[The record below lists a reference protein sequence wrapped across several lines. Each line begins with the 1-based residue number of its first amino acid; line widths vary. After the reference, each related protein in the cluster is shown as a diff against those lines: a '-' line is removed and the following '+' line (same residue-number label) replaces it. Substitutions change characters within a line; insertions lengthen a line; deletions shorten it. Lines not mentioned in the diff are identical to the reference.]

1 MQKLLKPLMTARSK
15 SIYSVFSVMV
25 VTIFSTW
32 AVFDGMKTEVVFAAD
47 GQEQTVKTDTDTV
60 GELLDDLGIEVGK
73 HDELSH
79 GEKATIEDGMTIE
92 LDSAD
97 KILLTIDGDTEE
109 YHTTAKTVGEFFRE
123 EDLTFSKHDE
133 ISHTNI
139 EILHDNIEIKVDTAF
154 PVVVKDGTEK
164 KKLWTTGGTV
174 KELLE
179 ENDISFK
186 KKDEVKPGLDKKV
199 KKDMEV
205 SIVHIKTDDEEVE
218 ESIPFET
225 VEEDD
230 ESLEKGETRTVTE
243 GKEGIVLKTFEIT
256 YENGKEVDREV
267 VDEEVIEEGQNEVI
281 AIGTKEEVVIEETTS
296 NDNTNQ
302 TATKP
307 KSNNTKK
314 ESKDSNASDTQS
326 SSEPSSSKVLTMEAT
341 AYGPDC
347 SGCSGVSATGMNL
360 KSSPAPKVIAVDPS
374 VIPLGSRVWVEGYG
388 EAIAGDTGGAIKG
401 NKIDV
406 LFPTEAEAASKWGR
420 RTVQVKILD

>member
-79 GEKATIEDGMTIE
+79 GEKTTIEDGMKIE

-97 KILLTIDGDTEE
+97 KILLTIDGETEE

-123 EDLTFSKHDE
+123 ESLTFSKHDE

-139 EILHDNIEIKVDTAF
+139 EILRDNIEIEVEKAF
-154 PVVVKDGTEK
+154 PVAVKDGKEEK
-164 KKLWTTGGTV
+164 ELWTTGGTV
-174 KELLE
+174 NELLE
-179 ENDISFK
+179 ANDISVK
-186 KKDEVKPGLDKKV
+186 KKDKVKPGLDKQV

-205 SIVHIKTDDEEVE
+205 SIVQIKTDEEEVE

-225 VEEDD
+225 EEEDD
-230 ESLEKGETRTVTE
+230 DSLEKGETRTVTE
-243 GKEGIVLKTFEIT
+243 GKEGTLRKTFEIT
-256 YENGKEVDREV
+256 YENGKEANREV
-267 VDEEVIEEGQNEVI
+267 VDEEVIEEEQNEVI
-281 AIGTKEEVVIEETTS
+281 AIGTKEVAVEEVTS
-296 NDNTNQ
+296 NDKTK
-302 TATKP
+302 TATKKNNERP
-307 KSNNTKK
+307 SSKSENK
-314 ESKDSNASDTQS
+314 S
-326 SSEPSSSKVLTMEAT
+326 SSSPEPSSSKVLTMEAT

-347 SGCSGVSATGMNL
+347 AGCSGVSATGMNL
-360 KSSPAPKVIAVDPS
+360 KSSPTPKVIAVDPS

-388 EAIAGDTGGAIKG
+388 EAIAGDTGGAING

-406 LFPTEAEAASKWGR
+406 LFPTEAEAASNWGR

>member
-79 GEKATIEDGMTIE
+79 GEKSTIEDGMKIE

-97 KILLTIDGDTEE
+97 KILLTIDGETEE

-123 EDLTFSKHDE
+123 ESLTFSKHDE

-139 EILHDNIEIKVDTAF
+139 EVLRDNIEIEVEKAF
-154 PVVVKDGTEK
+154 PVAVKDGKEEK
-164 KKLWTTGGTV
+164 ELWTTGGTV
-174 KELLE
+174 NELLE
-179 ENDISFK
+179 ANDISVK
-186 KKDEVKPGLDKKV
+186 KKDKVKPGLDKQV

-205 SIVHIKTDDEEVE
+205 SIVQVKTDEEEVE

-225 VEEDD
+225 EEEDD
-230 ESLEKGETRTVTE
+230 DSLEKGETRTVTE
-243 GKEGIVLKTFEIT
+243 GKEGTLRKTFEIT
-256 YENGKEVDREV
+256 YENGKEANREV
-267 VDEEVIEEGQNEVI
+267 VDEEVIEEEQNEVI
-281 AIGTKEEVVIEETTS
+281 AIGTKEVTVEEVTS
-296 NDNTNQ
+296 NDKTK
-302 TATKP
+302 TATKKNNERP
-307 KSNNTKK
+307 SSKSENK
-314 ESKDSNASDTQS
+314 S
-326 SSEPSSSKVLTMEAT
+326 SSSPEPSSSKVLTMEAT

-347 SGCSGVSATGMNL
+347 AGCSGVSATGMNL
-360 KSSPAPKVIAVDPS
+360 KSSPTPKVIAVDPS

-388 EAIAGDTGGAIKG
+388 EAIAGDTGGAING

-406 LFPTEAEAASKWGR
+406 LFPTEAEAASSWGR

>member
-79 GEKATIEDGMTIE
+79 GEKSTIEDGMKIE

-97 KILLTIDGDTEE
+97 KILLTIDGETEE

-123 EDLTFSKHDE
+123 ESLTFSKHDE

-139 EILHDNIEIKVDTAF
+139 EILRDNIEIEVEKAF
-154 PVVVKDGTEK
+154 PVAVKDGKEEK
-164 KKLWTTGGTV
+164 ELWTTGGTV
-174 KELLE
+174 NELLE
-179 ENDISFK
+179 ANDISVK
-186 KKDEVKPGLDKKV
+186 KKDKVKPGLDKQV

-205 SIVHIKTDDEEVE
+205 SIVQIKTDEEEVE
-218 ESIPFET
+218 ESISFET
-225 VEEDD
+225 EEEEDD
-230 ESLEKGETRTVTE
+230 SLEKGETRTVTE
-243 GKEGIVLKTFEIT
+243 GKEGTLLKTFEIT
-256 YENGKEVDREV
+256 YENGKEANREV
-267 VDEEVIEEGQNEVI
+267 VDEEVIEEEQNEVI
-281 AIGTKEEVVIEETTS
+281 AIGTKEVAVEEVTS
-296 NDNTNQ
+296 NDKTK
-302 TATKP
+302 TATKKNNERP
-307 KSNNTKK
+307 SSKSENKG
-314 ESKDSNASDTQS
+314 S
-326 SSEPSSSKVLTMEAT
+326 SSPEPSSSKVLTMEAT

-347 SGCSGVSATGMNL
+347 AGCSGVSATGMNL
-360 KSSPAPKVIAVDPS
+360 KSSPTPKVIAVDPS

-388 EAIAGDTGGAIKG
+388 EAIAGDTGGAING

-406 LFPTEAEAASKWGR
+406 LFPTEAEAASNWGR

>member
-15 SIYSVFSVMV
+15 SVYSAFSVMV

-79 GEKATIEDGMTIE
+79 GEKTTIEDGMKIE

-97 KILLTIDGDTEE
+97 KILLTIDGKTEE

-123 EDLTFSKHDE
+123 ESLTFSKHDE

-139 EILHDNIEIKVDTAF
+139 EILRDNIEIEVEKAF
-154 PVVVKDGTEK
+154 PVTVKDGNEEK
-164 KKLWTTGGTV
+164 ELWTTGGTV
-174 KELLE
+174 NELLE
-179 ENDISFK
+179 ANDISVK
-186 KKDEVKPGLDKKV
+186 KKDKVKPGLDKQV

-205 SIVHIKTDDEEVE
+205 SIVQIKTDEEEVE

-225 VEEDD
+225 EEEDD
-230 ESLEKGETRTVTE
+230 DSLEKGETRTVTE
-243 GKEGIVLKTFEIT
+243 GKKGTLLKTFEIT
-256 YENGKEVDREV
+256 YENGKEANREV
-267 VDEEVIEEGQNEVI
+267 VDEEVIEEEQNEII
-281 AIGTKEEVVIEETTS
+281 AIGTKEVAVEEVTS
-296 NDNTNQ
+296 NDKAK
-302 TATKP
+302 TATKKNNERP
-307 KSNNTKK
+307 SSKSEDKS
-314 ESKDSNASDTQS
+314 ES
-326 SSEPSSSKVLTMEAT
+326 SSSAEPSSSKVLTMEAT

-347 SGCSGVSATGMNL
+347 AGCSGVSATGMNL
-360 KSSPAPKVIAVDPS
+360 KSSPTPKVIAVDPS

-388 EAIAGDTGGAIKG
+388 EAIAGDTGGAING

-406 LFPTEAEAASKWGR
+406 LFPTEAEAASSWGR